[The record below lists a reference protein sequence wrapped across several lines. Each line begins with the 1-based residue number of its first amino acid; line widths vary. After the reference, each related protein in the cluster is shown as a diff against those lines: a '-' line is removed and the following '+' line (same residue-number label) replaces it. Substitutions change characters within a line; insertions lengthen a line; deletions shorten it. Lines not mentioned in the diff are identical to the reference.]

1 MNSLVPTVPRP
12 FPIDMAGF
20 AVNSAEFE
28 KYPNVWV
35 GMELNGDHIKIGY
48 METRLLE
55 MLGATRSS
63 VECRSN
69 SEEVYVM

>member
-1 MNSLVPTVPRP
+1 MNASL
-12 FPIDMAGF
+12 
-20 AVNSAEFE
+20 FE
-28 KYPNVWV
+28 THRDVWV
-35 GMELNGDHIKIGY
+35 GKELNGDHIKIGY

-69 SEEVYVM
+69 DEEVC

>member
-1 MNSLVPTVPRP
+1 
-12 FPIDMAGF
+12 MAGF
-20 AVNSAEFE
+20 AVNASLFE
-28 KYPNVWV
+28 THRDVWV
-35 GMELNGDHIKIGY
+35 GKELNGDHIKIGY

-69 SEEVYVM
+69 DEEVC